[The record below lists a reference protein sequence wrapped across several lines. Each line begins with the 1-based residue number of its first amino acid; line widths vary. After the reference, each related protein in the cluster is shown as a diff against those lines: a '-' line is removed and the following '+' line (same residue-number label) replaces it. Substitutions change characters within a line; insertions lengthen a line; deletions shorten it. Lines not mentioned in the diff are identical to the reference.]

1 MHRCKKSVKRVRT
14 ATGLFR
20 IFSIRVPEDV
30 HLAILAAK
38 RERPEAS
45 KNGLIVAALR
55 KEYLPSTPHGSSQ
68 TIPSAAGARGEGVVG
83 VGGGGEGSQGE
94 GGR

>member
-1 MHRCKKSVKRVRT
+1 MKGLLALDQEAVKI
-14 ATGLFR
+14 A
-20 IFSIRVPEDV
+20 
-30 HLAILAAK
+30 
-38 RERPEAS
+38 
-45 KNGLIVAALR
+45 
-55 KEYLPSTPHGSSQ
+55 YLPPPRGSSQ